1 MDLRLLLRLREDQRG
16 LPQLITPSNPGAS
29 TRLARYYAKRAIEY
43 ERIYDKPERQRELQW
58 LRGRIPAIL
67 KGRTVLEIACG
78 TGYWTQ
84 FIAPSA
90 KHVYACDINDAV
102 LEIARE
108 KPLPAGRAS
117 FFKADAVSL
126 EGVPP
131 GCNAAFAGFWWSH
144 VKRSGIAQFVAH
156 LAARLEPGAV
166 VAILDNCYAE
176 GSSTPISRRDA
187 EGNTYQMRRLAS
199 GEEHEVLKNFPSP
212 LELAES
218 VRPVAREAHLE
229 SLTYYWLLVFTLK

>member
-1 MDLRLLLRLREDQRG
+1 MIGTRTA
-16 LPQLITPSNPGAS
+16 TPP
-29 TRLARYYAKRAIEY
+29 LEQYYAKRASEY
-43 ERIYDKPERQRELQW
+43 EQIYDKPERQHELEW
-58 LRGRIPAIL
+58 LRRRIPEIL
-67 KGRTVLEIACG
+67 RGRTVLEVACG

-90 KHVYACDINDAV
+90 RHVYACDINDAV

-108 KPLPAGRAS
+108 KPIPAGKAS
-117 FFKADAVSL
+117 FFKADAVTL
-126 EGVPP
+126 EGVPA

-144 VKRSGIAQFVAH
+144 VKKSGLAQFVAN

-166 VAILDNCYAE
+166 VAILDNSFAE
-176 GSSTPISRRDA
+176 GSSTPVSRRDA
-187 EGNTYQMRRLAS
+187 EGNTYQMRKLGS
-199 GEEHEVLKNFPSP
+199 GEEYEVLKNFPSS

-218 VRPVAREAHLE
+218 VRAVAREAHLE